1 MKHILFP
8 TDFSENSEKAF
19 PFAVKM
25 SQLFGAEL
33 TLFNSYKLPYSKS
46 NLLVSITDRMR
57 KDSLDGLESLK
68 RQVLEIDSSIKVHI
82 DSRVGSFVPLIPK
95 VANNCNSNLIIMG
108 TKGASSLKEIFIGS
122 NTLEVIQITRC
133 PVLAIPENASLGHIK
148 KISIATDLKPME
160 FPEQL
165 KPVFE
170 LAKVTNASVEFVN
183 VDRKEDIIYS
193 EEKAKQAV
201 FLEELAEGIETSIH
215 FTSNEDIIDGLSDY
229 INTNKPDLFAMLARK
244 HSLFERIFTKSIT
257 NKLSF
262 RTEIP
267 LLVMDE

>member
-8 TDFSENSEKAF
+8 TDFSDNSEKAF
-19 PFAVKM
+19 SYAIKM
-25 SQLFGAEL
+25 AQIFGGSI

-57 KDSLDGLESLK
+57 KDSLDGLENLK
-68 RQVLEIDSSIKVHI
+68 KRALEVDSSLNIQTE
-82 DSRVGSFVPLIPK
+82 SRVGSFVPLIPK
-95 VANNCNSNLIIMG
+95 IANNCNSNLIVMG

-133 PVLAIPENASLGHIK
+133 PVLAIPEDSELGEIK
-148 KISIATDLKPME
+148 KIAIATDLKPIKH
-160 FPEQL
+160 PEQL
-165 KPVFE
+165 EPVFE
-170 LAKVTNASVEFVN
+170 LAKRTNSSIEFVN
-183 VDRKEDIIYS
+183 VDRKADQAFS
-193 EEKAKQAV
+193 EEKAKQV
-201 FLEELAEGIETSIH
+201 SFLENLAEGIKTSVH
-215 FTSNEDIIDGLSDY
+215 FTTNEDIIDGLSDY
-229 INTNKPDLFAMLARK
+229 INSNKPDLFAMLARK